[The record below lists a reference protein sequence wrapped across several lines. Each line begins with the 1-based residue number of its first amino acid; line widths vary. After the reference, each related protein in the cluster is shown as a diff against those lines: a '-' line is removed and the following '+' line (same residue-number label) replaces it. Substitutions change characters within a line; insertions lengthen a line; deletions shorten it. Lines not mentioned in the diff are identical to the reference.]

1 MPPLVAFLGLRPD
14 LKLEA
19 FQRLHTV
26 AIGAAPLGP
35 AVATRFVERLG
46 RPDLLMQEGNC
57 STVTWKHIGMQNLLT
72 GS

>member
-1 MPPLVAFLGLRPD
+1 VAFLGLRPD

-46 RPDLLMQEGNC
+46 RPDLLMQEGIYYY
-57 STVTWKHIGMQNLLT
+57 SDFKPNLC
-72 GS
+72 

>member
-1 MPPLVAFLGLRPD
+1 MAFLGLRPD

-26 AIGAAPLGP
+26 AIGAAPLGT

-46 RPDLLMQEGNC
+46 KPDLLMQEGIYC
-57 STVTWKHIGMQNLLT
+57 
-72 GS
+72 

>member
-1 MPPLVAFLGLRPD
+1 VLTLYYVNFWQPSTLHLVPPLVAFLGLRPD

-26 AIGAAPLGP
+26 AIGAAPLGT

-46 RPDLLMQEGNC
+46 RPDLLMQEGN
-57 STVTWKHIGMQNLLT
+57 
-72 GS
+72 